1 MDYNSQRKKLILPE
15 YGRNIQMMV
24 DHLAT
29 ITDRDE
35 RTRAAK
41 TVISVMGNL
50 YPHLR
55 DVPDFR
61 HKLWDHL
68 MIMSNFTLDID
79 SPYPLPEKDI
89 LEEKPEKLPYNNHRI
104 KYKHYGLLTEK
115 LIEKIKETEDPEI
128 KRVLTVL
135 TANHM
140 KKSFLTWN
148 KRLRGRRSNLQRHQ
162 YIIRWQY
169 RNAGR
174 NDPFSLER
182 LVAEEKYQTHE

>member
-68 MIMSNFTLDID
+68 MVLWKTGQGRPLQSRDRKRHETLQL
-79 SPYPLPEKDI
+79 Y
-89 LEEKPEKLPYNNHRI
+89 
-104 KYKHYGLLTEK
+104 
-115 LIEKIKETEDPEI
+115 
-128 KRVLTVL
+128 V
-135 TANHM
+135 
-140 KKSFLTWN
+140 
-148 KRLRGRRSNLQRHQ
+148 
-162 YIIRWQY
+162 
-169 RNAGR
+169 
-174 NDPFSLER
+174 
-182 LVAEEKYQTHE
+182 

>member
-1 MDYNSQRKKLILPE
+1 
-15 YGRNIQMMV
+15 MMV

-89 LEEKPEKLPYNNHRI
+89 LEEKPESYRI
-104 KYKHYGLLTEK
+104 TITG
-115 LIEKIKETEDPEI
+115 
-128 KRVLTVL
+128 
-135 TANHM
+135 
-140 KKSFLTWN
+140 
-148 KRLRGRRSNLQRHQ
+148 SNT
-162 YIIRWQY
+162 ITMVFSP
-169 RNAGR
+169 RN
-174 NDPFSLER
+174 
-182 LVAEEKYQTHE
+182 

>member
-104 KYKHYGLLTEK
+104 KYKHYGSSHRETNRENQRNRRPRNQK
-115 LIEKIKETEDPEI
+115 STHGVNRQPHEKIIPYVE
-128 KRVLTVL
+128 
-135 TANHM
+135 
-140 KKSFLTWN
+140 
-148 KRLRGRRSNLQRHQ
+148 
-162 YIIRWQY
+162 
-169 RNAGR
+169 
-174 NDPFSLER
+174 
-182 LVAEEKYQTHE
+182 